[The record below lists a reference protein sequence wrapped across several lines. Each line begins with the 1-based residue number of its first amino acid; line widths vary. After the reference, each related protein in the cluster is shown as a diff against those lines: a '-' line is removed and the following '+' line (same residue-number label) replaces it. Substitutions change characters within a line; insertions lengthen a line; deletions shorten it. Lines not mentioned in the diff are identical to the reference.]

1 MNSGNDVYH
10 KLSHSRILH
19 VALTM
24 YISVLCVFRI
34 TDEFPQ
40 RVLILVVCDA
50 VSLVHWCRS
59 ARLLPSAHPKMKELL
74 TY

>member
-19 VALTM
+19 VAHTM
-24 YISVLCVFRI
+24 YICILCVLLRI

-40 RVLILVVCDA
+40 RILILVGCDA
-50 VSLVHWCRS
+50 VSLVHWCLS
-59 ARLLPSAHPKMKELL
+59 SRLLPSAHLKMKEL
-74 TY
+74 